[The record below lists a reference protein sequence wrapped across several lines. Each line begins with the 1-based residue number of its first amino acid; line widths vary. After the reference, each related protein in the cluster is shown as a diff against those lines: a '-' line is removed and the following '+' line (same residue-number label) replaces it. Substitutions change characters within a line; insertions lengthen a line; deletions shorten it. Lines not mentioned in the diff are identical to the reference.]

1 MQHGK
6 MQFALNV
13 LPMWNVAARGH
24 ARRARTES
32 VSRLPMSIE
41 LELYTR
47 SWVPYPQDHVAV
59 TAKVLRSSGLA
70 IRHAQQLCT
79 VAECERFHCGGDRSV
94 MQVPTDDYQ
103 VDVHNHSIGIPV
115 CFEVQYLSYAAQTV
129 KHSSTDCSIL
139 SQSFKSQSTA
149 LKITVDSTQ
158 NHQSK

>member
-1 MQHGK
+1 
-6 MQFALNV
+6 
-13 LPMWNVAARGH
+13 
-24 ARRARTES
+24 
-32 VSRLPMSIE
+32 MSIE

-70 IRHAQQLCT
+70 TRHAQQLCT
-79 VAECERFHCGGDRSV
+79 VAKCERFHCGGDRSV